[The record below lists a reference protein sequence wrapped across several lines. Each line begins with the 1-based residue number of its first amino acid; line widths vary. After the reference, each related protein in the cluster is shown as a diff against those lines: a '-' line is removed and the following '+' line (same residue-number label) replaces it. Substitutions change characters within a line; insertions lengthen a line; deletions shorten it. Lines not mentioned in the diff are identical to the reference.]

1 MAKEDRRNL
10 CFEVRHFRLVNC
22 HAVWL
27 KDSSCNYFPL
37 KCRNVCKMYFEQSS
51 QKSYLEFQKIVSCA
65 LVSNVMCHPY
75 GRHVQGRKVTKMHF
89 KQKVKKLY
97 PSKIKMRR
105 SDSFAGFFI
114 FIFFGYSAQKL
125 LVLLNICVA
134 HRNALLELE

>member
-37 KCRNVCKMYFEQSS
+37 KCRNVCKKYFEQSS
-51 QKSYLEFQKIVSCA
+51 QKCYLEFQIFFSCA
-65 LVSNVMCHPY
+65 LVSSVVSSIWKT
-75 GRHVQGRKVTKMHF
+75 RTRKKSDQNAF
-89 KQKVKKLY
+89 QAKGEEAISIQDKNE
-97 PSKIKMRR
+97 KIRQ
-105 SDSFAGFFI
+105 FCGLFY
-114 FIFFGYSAQKL
+114 FFGYSAQKL